1 MPKGSAVEKVERKLK
16 AEYPGNAHAVYGTL
30 NKIGL
35 MKGNKPTKKGLK
47 PAQKPAQHLKRM
59 KMMNRVAKKASN
71 RYV

>member
-1 MPKGSAVEKVERKLK
+1 MPKGSAVEEVENKLK
-16 AEYPGNAHAVYGTL
+16 REYGMNSDVPYKIL

>member
-35 MKGNKPTKKGLK
+35 MRGNKPTKKGLK
-47 PAQKPAQHLKRM
+47 PAQHMKRM